1 MTLRKLLLL
10 TSLLL
15 SFSAFALQERHLIVL
30 RHGESED
37 MVSQVCNSNPKS
49 AKYKPALLTDKGRE
63 QVKKAAEQLLNYGF
77 DNRSITAV
85 YVSTLP
91 RAVETANIL
100 AQIGVFS
107 LDKIQLDERLNEIK
121 AGNKEGLAQSEFV
134 LETWWIGDQ
143 EADSIRGESS
153 NALRK
158 RMLGLYDKIEK
169 KHPTGHV
176 LLVTHGMPAM
186 ELIESLTKS
195 KVKLDAAQVYL
206 VPLANRNELS
216 PSTQV

>member
-1 MTLRKLLLL
+1 MTFRMLLLL

-15 SFSAFALQERHLIVL
+15 SFPTLALQERHLIVL

-63 QVKKAAEQLLNYGF
+63 QVKKAAEQLLSYGF

-100 AQIGVFS
+100 AQIGLFS

-121 AGNKEGLAQSEFV
+121 AGNKEGLAQSEFI

-143 EADSIRGESS
+143 EADSVRGESS

-158 RMLGLYDKIEK
+158 RMLALYDKIEK
-169 KHPTGHV
+169 KHPKGHV
-176 LLVTHGMPAM
+176 LFVTHGMPAM

-206 VPLANRNELS
+206 VPLANRNEL
-216 PSTQV
+216 

>member
-1 MTLRKLLLL
+1 MKLRIILLLI
-10 TSLLL
+10 SLLL
-15 SFSAFALQERHLIVL
+15 SLPTLALQERHLIIL

-37 MVSQVCNSNPKS
+37 MVSRVCNSNPKS
-49 AKYKPALLTDKGRE
+49 VKYKPALLTDKGRE

-100 AQIGVFS
+100 AEIGLFS

-121 AGNKEGLAQSEFV
+121 AGDKEGLTQSEFI

-143 EADSIRGESS
+143 EADSVRGESS
-153 NALRK
+153 NTLRK
-158 RMLGLYDKIEK
+158 RMLGIYDKIEK
-169 KHPTGHV
+169 KYPKGHI
-176 LLVTHGMPAM
+176 LFVTHGMPAM
-186 ELIESLTKS
+186 ELIDSLTKI
-195 KVKLDAAQVYL
+195 KVKLDPAQVYL
-206 VPLANRNELS
+206 VPLANRNEL
-216 PSTQV
+216 